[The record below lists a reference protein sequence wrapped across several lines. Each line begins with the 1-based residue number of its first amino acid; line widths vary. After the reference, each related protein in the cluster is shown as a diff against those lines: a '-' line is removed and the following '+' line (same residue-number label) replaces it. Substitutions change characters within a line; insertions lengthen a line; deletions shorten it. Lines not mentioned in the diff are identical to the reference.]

1 MKNYLLTLA
10 LTSLGLAPVLSAQEE
25 HHHAS
30 TSGEN
35 CCNHA
40 HGAGEHAEAH
50 DHANCS
56 GHDHAHGE
64 GEHAEAHDHANC
76 SGHDHAHGE
85 GEHAEGHDHANCS
98 GHDHAHGEGEHAE
111 AHDHANCSGHDHA
124 HGEGEHAEGHDHANC
139 SGHDH
144 AHGEGEHAE
153 AHDHANCSGHDHA
166 HGDAGHADGP
176 VLVTADARSRQM
188 LRMRIE
194 TVPQADLAL
203 THSLYGYLTATEH
216 AMETYSL
223 PCAGRITLA
232 VKSAQS
238 VKKGDVLYTVVSPEV
253 GAQEAE
259 LRTAQAAL
267 TRCNEELATVKTRLE
282 KLQAIGT
289 ANSDLESE
297 YKFKSAE
304 QAQMVQGVAVAE
316 SRLRMLLMD
325 AELQHRDGMAVL
337 VVRAKNDG
345 TVRNVGITQ
354 GSWGEQGAAIVTM
367 SNTAA
372 MEIVATLY
380 AGDYPQIE
388 RVRATM
394 PIGREQLAVE
404 GAWRLDEQVDMEKQT
419 RKLYFT
425 PTELPDG
432 ARAGQLCRLDLYAGS
447 GKGGQVSIP
456 DAAVVRVGVDDVVF
470 IEVKEGTFAMVKVH
484 AGVSRRGM
492 TPVEGLVPGQRIVV
506 KGGAELRYLLPA
518 DGQKKKSAGHFHAD
532 GKFHEGEH

>member
-1 MKNYLLTLA
+1 MKSYFLTLA
-10 LTSLGLAPVLSAQEE
+10 LTSLGLAPVLQAQEE
-25 HHHAS
+25 HDHSSH
-30 TSGEN
+30 SGEN
-35 CCNHA
+35 CCGYDHVDSAGRHHA
-40 HGAGEHAEAH
+40 GMPSDGKKLHEMALQGAAGVSEQTH

-64 GEHAEAHDHANC
+64 EAQAETHDHAN
-76 SGHDHAHGE
+76 
-85 GEHAEGHDHANCS
+85 
-98 GHDHAHGEGEHAE
+98 
-111 AHDHANCSGHDHA
+111 
-124 HGEGEHAEGHDHANC
+124 
-139 SGHDH
+139 
-144 AHGEGEHAE
+144 
-153 AHDHANCSGHDHA
+153 
-166 HGDAGHADGP
+166 GDASHADGP
-176 VLVTADARSRQM
+176 VLVTVDARSRQM
-188 LRMRIE
+188 LRMLIE
-194 TVPQADLAL
+194 TVPQVDLAL
-203 THSLYGYLTATEH
+203 THSLYGYLTVTEH

-223 PCAGRITLA
+223 PCAGRISLA

-238 VKKGDVLYTVVSPEV
+238 VKKGDVLYTVISPEV

-259 LRTAQAAL
+259 LKTAQAAL
-267 TRCNEELATVKTRLE
+267 ARCNEELATVKTRLE

-304 QAQMVQGVAVAE
+304 QAQLVQGVAVAE
-316 SRLRMLLMD
+316 SRLRMLIMD
-325 AELQHRDGMAVL
+325 AELQQQNGMSVL

-354 GSWGEQGAAIVTM
+354 GSWGEQGAAVVTM

-380 AGDYPQIE
+380 AGDQPQIE

-394 PIGREQLAVE
+394 PVGREQLAVE
-404 GAWRLDEQVDMEKQT
+404 GSWRLDEQVDTDKQT

-425 PTELPDG
+425 PAELPDG
-432 ARAGQLCRLDLYAGS
+432 ARAGQLCRLDIYAGT

-456 DAAVVRVGVDDVVF
+456 DSAVVRVGVDDVVF

-484 AGVSRRGM
+484 AGASRRGM

-506 KGGAELRYLLPA
+506 KGGAELRYLLPT